1 MTGPGKY
8 DPICTKAREDAK
20 AGCALLIILDGE
32 HGHGFSAQFTD
43 HSYVELL
50 PATLREVAKQIERNV
65 RTIDKRK

>member
-8 DPICTKAREDAK
+8 DDICTEAREAAL

-43 HSYVELL
+43 QAYVHRL
-50 PATLREVAKQIERNV
+50 PAILRDVAKQIERDAKAQAQN
-65 RTIDKRK
+65 